1 MNISQLVQD
10 VLYGKESAIKA
21 LTVLTEE
28 KLFIE
33 RCIERVSEMAK
44 KELNDKNETK

>member
-1 MNISQLVQD
+1 MNIAQLTQD
-10 VLYGKESAIKA
+10 VIDGYESAVKA
-21 LTVLTEE
+21 LEILTEE

-44 KELNDKNETK
+44 KELNDKN